1 MTVSLTARLVDVACR
16 YRFSRRRRPLRG
28 GSHTYMP
35 ADFAQFA
42 PQTALD
48 MLNRVPGFAIK
59 QEEDA
64 RGLGQAT
71 GNVVING
78 QRLSGKSNDVV
89 TELSRIPARNV
100 ERIEIVDG
108 ATLKIP
114 GLSGQVANVIVRS
127 TGISGQWRYRPEF
140 RSYYTD
146 PLLTR
151 FDVSVQRHERTGA
164 VHGRPRESRQ
174 PQRCRRTDVDLQSDR
189 LAHRGAT
196 GGVARQFRPAA
207 GHGTFRVTTVP
218 SGSKG
223 NLNLLYHRLYFDY
236 LETGIRTPLG
246 SVPGDR
252 KVTEDQ
258 HGDSYEIGGDYEF
271 GLGIGKLKLIGL
283 SRGNAYPDTTT
294 VETRFGNTATPT
306 SAIASRRT
314 AKSARALAA
323 GNIAGTSR
331 GAEWQISAEGAFN
344 SLNSTSGL
352 FEMNPSGGF
361 DEIPLPGGTARVQE
375 DRYEV
380 IGSYGRKLATN
391 LTMKLS
397 AGEEYSQLAQVGAGG
412 TTRTFYRPK
421 GELSAAWK
429 FSPKTD
435 INVKLARKVGQL
447 NFFDFLAS
455 VDLASNIEKS
465 ANPDLVPEAELGF
478 PGRRRPQPRQA
489 RIDDA
494 PRLRTPD
501 RRHHRL
507 RSDRRR
513 RPVARQSRSRHGL
526 RHRVAQHAEPR
537 PVRLAR
543 RPPRHRPATAEQQG
557 ARPAHRTGA
566 PHQQQPAR
574 CRKRRPAAR
583 PPEVKLG
590 MGRRRVVR
598 ARCRLLPPHR
608 AGAAVGRTGLG
619 RSVRGA
625 QELSRPHDSRRP
637 VQPFLRRQQMEPH
650 GLQRP
655 PHRFGGVRGRPRT
668 ADRDRS
674 THSRFAGSSKDGFTR
689 GSRRGGEKQFSVPLR
704 APREPC
710 PVPSYRT
717 VTTCTF
723 RPSPF

>member
-1 MTVSLTARLVDVACR
+1 MTSYVANYFVPAAVLRRGEGLLMTYRSLFVSLLLLALPLFAQTPPPVPVEG
-16 YRFSRRRRPLRG
+16 SR
-28 GSHTYMP
+28 TYVP

-127 TGISGQWRYRPEF
+127 GGISGQWSYRPEF

-151 FDVSVQRHERTGA
+151 FDVSVSGTKGPVQYTVGLENRGNRSGAGGPTWIYSPTGSLMEER
-164 VHGRPRESRQ
+164 REEWHSNAEQ
-174 PQRCRRTDVDLQSDR
+174 PQI
-189 LAHRGAT
+189 T
-196 GGVARQFRPAA
+196 GRFVYDGP
-207 GHGTFRVTTVP
+207 G
-218 SGSKG
+218 GSKG

-236 LETGIRTPLG
+236 LETGLRTQLG
-246 SVPGDR
+246 SLPGNR

-258 HGDSYEIGGDYEF
+258 HGDSYEIGGDYELA
-271 GLGIGKLKLIGL
+271 LGIGKLKLIGL
-283 SRGNAYPDTTT
+283 SRGDAYPDTTT
-294 VETRFGNTATPT
+294 VETRFGNPT
-306 SAIASRRT
+306 LPIVGDRFTQNGKERESIGRGEYRWN
-314 AKSARALAA
+314 KL
-323 GNIAGTSR
+323 

-352 FEMNPSGGF
+352 FELNPTGGF

-429 FSPKTD
+429 FSPRTD

-465 ANPDLVPEAELGF
+465 ANPDLVPEQSWDFQVEGVHNLGKVGSTTLRLYSRLIDDIIDYVPIGADGQSPGNLDHATVYGIESRSTLNLDQFGWHGARLDTDLQLQNSKVRDPLTGQERHISNSLLGAGSVGLRYDRPKSNWAAGADASYELDADYYRLSEQGRQWEGPVWGDLYVEHKNVRGLTIRAGLYNLF
-478 PGRRRPQPRQA
+478 SADSRWNRTVYTGRR
-489 RIDDA
+489 
-494 PRLRTPD
+494 TG
-501 RRHHRL
+501 
-507 RSDRRR
+507 
-513 RPVARQSRSRHGL
+513 PVAFVEDR
-526 RHRVAQHAEPR
+526 E
-537 PVRLAR
+537 R
-543 RPPRHRPATAEQQG
+543 RIGPIYSF
-557 ARPAHRTGA
+557 
-566 PHQQQPAR
+566 
-574 CRKRRPAAR
+574 
-583 PPEVKLG
+583 
-590 MGRRRVVR
+590 
-598 ARCRLLPPHR
+598 
-608 AGAAVGRTGLG
+608 
-619 RSVRGA
+619 SVRGK
-625 QELSRPHDSRRP
+625 
-637 VQPFLRRQQMEPH
+637 F
-650 GLQRP
+650 
-655 PHRFGGVRGRPRT
+655 
-668 ADRDRS
+668 
-674 THSRFAGSSKDGFTR
+674 
-689 GSRRGGEKQFSVPLR
+689 
-704 APREPC
+704 
-710 PVPSYRT
+710 
-717 VTTCTF
+717 
-723 RPSPF
+723 